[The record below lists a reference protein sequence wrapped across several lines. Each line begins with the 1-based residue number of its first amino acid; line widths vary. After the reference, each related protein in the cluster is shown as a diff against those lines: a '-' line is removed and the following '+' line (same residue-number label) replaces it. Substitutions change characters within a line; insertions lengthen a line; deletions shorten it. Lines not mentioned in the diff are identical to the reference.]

1 MGGPMSSPAETYE
14 SYMIPAFFALLAAR
28 VEKVA

>member
-14 SYMIPAFFALLAAR
+14 SSMVPAFFASLAAH
-28 VEKVA
+28 VTMMA

>member
-14 SYMIPAFFALLAAR
+14 FSMVPAFFAPLAAR
-28 VEKVA
+28 VRTMA